1 MWTNDAANVSQDF
14 DWHLQ
19 TSSAAKKM
27 SQKRRT
33 KLDFYELQA
42 SMKMSFNI
50 WWYPHKGHHWLQN
63 IKEFLMIKQTEH
75 KAYNKPQPFTDT
87 LRIAGF

>member
-50 WWYPHKGHHWLQN
+50 
-63 IKEFLMIKQTEH
+63 
-75 KAYNKPQPFTDT
+75 
-87 LRIAGF
+87 

>member
-1 MWTNDAANVSQDF
+1 MWANDAANVSQDF

-19 TSSAAKKM
+19 TSPAAKKM

-50 WWYPHKGHHWLQN
+50 
-63 IKEFLMIKQTEH
+63 
-75 KAYNKPQPFTDT
+75 
-87 LRIAGF
+87 

>member
-27 SQKRRT
+27 SQKWRT

-42 SMKMSFNI
+42 SMKMSDDTHTKVITDCRILKNSL
-50 WWYPHKGHHWLQN
+50 WLN
-63 IKEFLMIKQTEH
+63 RPNTRLTTNRNPSLHFANRWFLI
-75 KAYNKPQPFTDT
+75 
-87 LRIAGF
+87 